1 MKKLVLLA
9 SLLVAFAASA
19 KNLTEL
25 NKYQRSSSGLS
36 ESVIA
41 NPLPVQMESMY
52 VTDQSRWGQLI
63 FDRGEVGGNYGSK
76 EEIEEL
82 AALIES
88 YHQYWLD
95 GNNEELKQLLDEN
108 ITRFRQGRAA
118 YGITDVLKRMSQELR
133 GERPEGFKSSMQ
145 FEIRDM
151 QIRIHGDFSS
161 ALYRIAIHGGARWEY
176 ADLATIFQIFRKVED
191 RWKLIGHTESLRL
204 DDSDMPPPVD
214 NIPNRRAPFRFDFVY
229 PVKDLKRAID
239 FYSPLLGPP
248 IVVKA
253 TRASF
258 RMQDS
263 YFELEAKPID
273 ERIIIVDGNANG
285 YGLIEVD
292 SLTNIASRLSETG
305 SYKLH
310 QRSCGN
316 GQCMVTEDPSGNV
329 LVWREREVK
338 ESFQAVRPTIT
349 FGSGESHKHQNL
361 FSTMRAWMATD
372 LESLINRLTDNAVW
386 VDDALSVASG
396 TKEIK
401 QALQSRW
408 QMFDRG
414 TDGLDG
420 DLIIK
425 NARVQHVGGRHIV
438 TFETTL
444 DMRNDRK
451 NSFVSFVTQVWVTI
465 DDTLKL
471 EQVFLARART
481 PEVKDVPVSG
491 MDYTAYPVTDLGVA
505 GRFYKIVLESEP
517 YRDDNWFG
525 FWSTTSVF
533 GLVGEYPDVKSYSP
547 IPHQSNGYADFNIRS
562 ADEVY
567 EYLQSRGSA
576 FPLVEGINDV
586 PGIDLQPGYK
596 QILAVDS
603 EGNLINFSQYLEY

>member
-1 MKKLVLLA
+1 
-9 SLLVAFAASA
+9 
-19 KNLTEL
+19 
-25 NKYQRSSSGLS
+25 
-36 ESVIA
+36 
-41 NPLPVQMESMY
+41 
-52 VTDQSRWGQLI
+52 
-63 FDRGEVGGNYGSK
+63 
-76 EEIEEL
+76 
-82 AALIES
+82 
-88 YHQYWLD
+88 
-95 GNNEELKQLLDEN
+95 
-108 ITRFRQGRAA
+108 
-118 YGITDVLKRMSQELR
+118 
-133 GERPEGFKSSMQ
+133 
-145 FEIRDM
+145 
-151 QIRIHGDFSS
+151 
-161 ALYRIAIHGGARWEY
+161 
-176 ADLATIFQIFRKVED
+176 
-191 RWKLIGHTESLRL
+191 
-204 DDSDMPPPVD
+204 
-214 NIPNRRAPFRFDFVY
+214 
-229 PVKDLKRAID
+229 
-239 FYSPLLGPP
+239 
-248 IVVKA
+248 
-253 TRASF
+253 
-258 RMQDS
+258 
-263 YFELEAKPID
+263 
-273 ERIIIVDGNANG
+273 
-285 YGLIEVD
+285 
-292 SLTNIASRLSETG
+292 
-305 SYKLH
+305 
-310 QRSCGN
+310 
-316 GQCMVTEDPSGNV
+316 
-329 LVWREREVK
+329 
-338 ESFQAVRPTIT
+338 
-349 FGSGESHKHQNL
+349 
-361 FSTMRAWMATD
+361 MATD

-562 ADEVY
+562 VDEVY